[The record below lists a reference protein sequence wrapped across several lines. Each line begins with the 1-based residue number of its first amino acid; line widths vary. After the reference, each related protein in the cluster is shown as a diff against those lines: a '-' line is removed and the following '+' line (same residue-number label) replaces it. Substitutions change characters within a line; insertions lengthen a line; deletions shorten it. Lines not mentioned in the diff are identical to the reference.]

1 MPTPRAL
8 LAAALVAAPLAV
20 AAAPAQAIPTCP
32 QPGST
37 TLLSFES
44 VIGGPVDLLASGTTV
59 CLYSNA
65 AGVVVQY
72 GPNPGH
78 VEVWRTGGNLLDDA
92 ACIRERVEYAL
103 DEAQSDAWYEC
114 TQDPHRIL

>member
-8 LAAALVAAPLAV
+8 LAAALVAAPLSLATSAHAV
-20 AAAPAQAIPTCP
+20 PTCP

-37 TLLSFES
+37 TLLTLET
-44 VIGGPVDLLASGTTV
+44 VVGGRLDLLASGTTI

-65 AGVVVQY
+65 AGIVVQY

-78 VEVWRTGGNLLDDA
+78 VEVWRTGDTLVDSV
-92 ACIRERVEYAL
+92 ACARERVEYAL
-103 DEAQSDAWYEC
+103 DESTTDQWYDC
-114 TQDPHRIL
+114 WQNAHRIL

>member
-1 MPTPRAL
+1 MTIPRTL
-8 LAAALVAAPLAV
+8 LAAAALAAPLAL
-20 AAAPAQAIPTCP
+20 AAAPAHAIPACP

-44 VIGGPVDLLASGTTV
+44 VVGGRLDLLASGNDV

-65 AGVVVQY
+65 AGVVVRV

-78 VEVWRTGGNLLDDA
+78 VEVWRTGGTLLDDVV
-92 ACIRERVEYAL
+92 CLRERVEYAL
-103 DEAQSDAWYEC
+103 DESQSDLWYEC
-114 TQDPHRIL
+114 TTDPHRIL